1 MYGLPFVPWES
12 EKWLLGSNRLL
23 TDFWT
28 DFFDDKK
35 PQPEEVKVP
44 FPKALWRRKKWE
56 KKNDVEVEAIG
67 NTRVEGSE
75 AIKTD
80 GCF

>member
-1 MYGLPFVPWES
+1 M
-12 EKWLLGSNRLL
+12 

-28 DFFDDKK
+28 DFFDG
-35 PQPEEVKVP
+35 PTSHS
-44 FPKALWRRKKWE
+44 LRKSRYLFLYGGE
-56 KKNDVEVEAIG
+56 KNGEKNDVEVGAIG

-80 GCF
+80 WV